1 MAESLDT
8 EQIKDWRS
16 IITLII
22 FVLTNIVVLFPFHI
36 PFYIPRWLHNAVLDG
51 LAALRIIRRREI
63 PQNHDKPTLLVRL
76 NLPLNF
82 ITAPLIADLFL
93 LAILA
98 IGRQEVHDGTVGAD
112 GISPIDI
119 LVFFLTLAY
128 IAISID
134 ASGLIRYLAFKVLQK
149 GDGVGHRLFFY
160 LYTFFFALGSFIGN
174 DPIILSGTA
183 FLAYMTRVSS
193 NIVHPRAWIH
203 SQFAIAN
210 IASAILVSSNPTNL
224 VLAGAFNIKFL
235 VYTVNMIVPVVVT
248 AIVVFPFLLYI
259 IFADESLIP
268 VTIEMHELPEEARG
282 KPPSAEEEEE
292 EEANEGNG
300 TLLSLE
306 EIMNPFLDKG
316 GAAFGAV
323 IMAATLITLLAINA
337 ASNSGHDRPVFWVTL
352 PAAFVMF
359 CWDLGTGWIHRH
371 ETRRIAAV
379 GRQQHEAVKAER
391 EHRKSLRNS
400 PEQNAQES
408 TEERQ
413 PIATDFFSKSLKIT
427 TPSDAIKLSIDTKAS
442 HDCHET
448 SLPAPILGEK
458 EPFPEVQSPSSVSK
472 TSGELNDA
480 TRSEK
485 NKTHS
490 IINGID
496 SEKRAGRFQEEPN
509 QPTTLVSLCENAYV
523 WLQETFPTVTVVLS
537 HLPFPLVPFA
547 FAMFVLVQALVTKG
561 WVPVFAYGWDHW
573 VEKTGTVG
581 AVGGMGFLSAILCNF
596 AGTNIGTTILLSRV
610 VQAWKEIHI
619 VSGIP
624 ISDRTFWATVYSM
637 ALGVNFGAFSTAF
650 SASLAGLLWRDILA
664 RKYIRVGSIEFARVN
679 LPIIAIAM
687 AVGCTVL
694 IGEVYIMRKETPY
707 DA

>member
-1 MAESLDT
+1 M
-8 EQIKDWRS
+8 
-16 IITLII
+16 
-22 FVLTNIVVLFPFHI
+22 
-36 PFYIPRWLHNAVLDG
+36 LDG
-51 LAALRIIRRREI
+51 LAAVRILPRRKTFPNTHEE
-63 PQNHDKPTLLVRL
+63 LSLFVRL

-82 ITAPLIADLFL
+82 VTAPLIADLFL

-160 LYTFFFALGSFIGN
+160 LYTFFFVLGSFIGN

-259 IFADESLIP
+259 IFADVSLIP
-268 VTIEMHELPEEARG
+268 VSIEMHELSEEAKAKKPVNPNIPHARG
-282 KPPSAEEEEE
+282 AAEEEEE
-292 EEANEGNG
+292 EVNEENG
-300 TLLSLE
+300 KLLSLE
-306 EIMNPFLDKG
+306 EIMNPFLDMG

-323 IMAATLITLLAINA
+323 IMAATLITILALNA
-337 ASNSGHDRPVFWVTL
+337 SSTSGHERPVFWITL

-379 GRQQHEAVKAER
+379 GRQQHEAVRAER
-391 EHRKSLRNS
+391 ERQESLRNS
-400 PEQNAQES
+400 PEQMAQENM
-408 TEERQ
+408 EHKQ
-413 PIATDFFSKSLKIT
+413 PVTTDFFEKSLKIT
-427 TPSDAIKLSIDTKAS
+427 NPPDAIKTKPDT
-442 HDCHET
+442 ET
-448 SLPAPILGEK
+448 PRTWDDSVLPAPILGEK
-458 EPFPEVQSPSSVSK
+458 EPFPEIQSPSSISK
-472 TSGELNDA
+472 GSGELTVN
-480 TRSEK
+480 SQPEK
-485 NKTHS
+485 AEVQTTTC
-490 IINGID
+490 ID
-496 SEKRAGRFQEEPN
+496 SEKRAGESQEEPS
-509 QPTTLVSLCENAYV
+509 QPTTLLSLCENTYG
-523 WLQETFPTVTVVLS
+523 WLQETFPTVTVVIS

-547 FAMFVLVQALVTKG
+547 LAMFVLVQALVTKG

-581 AVGGMGFLSAILCNF
+581 AIGGMGFLSVILCN
-596 AGTNIGTTILLSRV
+596 
-610 VQAWKEIHI
+610 
-619 VSGIP
+619 VSL
-624 ISDRTFWATVYSM
+624 T
-637 ALGVNFGAFSTAF
+637 
-650 SASLAGLLWRDILA
+650 
-664 RKYIRVGSIEFARVN
+664 
-679 LPIIAIAM
+679 
-687 AVGCTVL
+687 L
-694 IGEVYIMRKETPY
+694 IKKF
-707 DA
+707 